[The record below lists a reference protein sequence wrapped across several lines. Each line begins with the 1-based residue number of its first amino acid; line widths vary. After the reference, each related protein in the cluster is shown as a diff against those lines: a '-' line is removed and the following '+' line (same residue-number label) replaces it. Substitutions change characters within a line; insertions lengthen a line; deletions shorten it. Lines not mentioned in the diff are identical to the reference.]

1 MDLHNNKG
9 ERKMGKS
16 KLEQVDKMLRSYKE
30 EKMRELEEK
39 ISKAIEST
47 SVPDML
53 YQLTLIY
60 KNNNEFKDVAEFV
73 IREMLSK
80 DFFENAELTVK
91 TNYLEF
97 TKENVTIQFPSYH
110 AKKINVFV
118 KLKEDL
124 LEKPTSKYGKFIL
137 HTYGKAFD
145 FDKEIVETYDKYVG
159 KEISKK
165 VLKTKFK
172 KNIEVSNLIHL
183 TSTKTNKEN
192 AVKRKRFYTIND
204 ISQVVKKIKSMLDEV
219 EKDVKKLNE
228 FEFQKSEILEKEKTN
243 VINMLKEDFDN
254 FVENG
259 WSIYMNV
266 DNYSYEY
273 EG

>member
-1 MDLHNNKG
+1 
-9 ERKMGKS
+9 
-16 KLEQVDKMLRSYKE
+16 
-30 EKMRELEEK
+30 MRELEEK
-39 ISKAIEST
+39 ISKAIESA

-60 KNNNEFKDVAEFV
+60 ENNNEFKDVAEFV
-73 IREMLSK
+73 IREMLNK
-80 DFFENAELTVK
+80 DFFKNAELTVK

-110 AKKINVFV
+110 AKKISVFV

-172 KNIEVSNLIHL
+172 KNIENSNLIHL

-204 ISQVVKKIKSMLDEV
+204 ISQVVKKIKSMLYEV
-219 EKDVKKLNE
+219 EKDVEKLNE
-228 FEFQKSEILEKEKTN
+228 FKFQKSEILEKEKTN
-243 VINMLKEDFDN
+243 VVDMLKEDFDN

-266 DNYSYEY
+266 ENYSYEY
-273 EG
+273 EGSPTYHFITQNAWGRYLLCHNW